1 LSKHPGLL
9 RSRNSHARVT
19 FVELFFDLVF
29 VFAVTQL
36 SHMLAEHLTLAG
48 ALQTLFLL
56 LSVWWVWMYTCWF
69 TNWIDPDKPSVRI
82 LMFLLMLAG
91 LLMSAAIPNA
101 FGHEGLLFAIAY
113 AFIQVVRSA
122 FMVVESTEKP
132 VKIEVEILQE
142 RATNALLEASRHA
155 SMLCIG
161 AVGPSHDRGDPVG
174 STAAMLASAAQCPV
188 AVVRGH
194 DPHPARSGW
203 VVAEIGDSAAAG
215 EVLRHAYDE
224 ARLRRAPLRVVTTW
238 QSLYVDIHDNLAA
251 SDRQK
256 LAKAKI
262 DRRLAKWERSYP
274 DVDMRA
280 AAVHCNSRAYLTKN
294 ADSIQLLVVG
304 RERADGI
311 RELVGPPGSAALHHA
326 NCSVLICGPHTVL

>member
-1 LSKHPGLL
+1 MREILSPASIVVGIDGS
-9 RSRNSHARVT
+9 RSALDAALWAVDEAVCRDIPLHLVYAIDPSVCVGTDADDRARY
-19 FVELFFDLVF
+19 
-29 VFAVTQL
+29 
-36 SHMLAEHLTLAG
+36 LAG
-48 ALQTLFLL
+48 AE
-56 LSVWWVWMYTCWF
+56 V
-69 TNWIDPDKPSVRI
+69 
-82 LMFLLMLAG
+82 A
-91 LLMSAAIPNA
+91 
-101 FGHEGLLFAIAY
+101 
-113 AFIQVVRSA
+113 VRSA

-142 RATNALLEASRHA
+142 RATNALLEASRYA
-155 SMLCIG
+155 SMLCVG

-294 ADSIQLLVVG
+294 ADSIQLLVIG